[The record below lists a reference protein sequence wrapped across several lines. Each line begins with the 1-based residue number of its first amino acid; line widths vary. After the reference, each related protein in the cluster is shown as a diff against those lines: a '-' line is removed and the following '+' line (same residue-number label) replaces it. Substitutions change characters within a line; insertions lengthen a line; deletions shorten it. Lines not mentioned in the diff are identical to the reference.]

1 MSSPTPRSPR
11 ASATQMTE
19 LVLPQHSNVLG
30 SAFGGTILA
39 WMDVA
44 AAIAAQRHCGRV
56 AVTAA
61 MDDVTFLGAIRVGD
75 VVVIS
80 SRVNAAFGSS
90 LEVEV
95 EVQRE
100 DPSNGGRTLC
110 VDAYMTFVALDESG
124 KPTPVPPLLAE
135 SADDERRAHEAA
147 VRRERRLAGR
157 RRGR

>member
-1 MSSPTPRSPR
+1 MSQTPSPRSPR

-30 SAFGGTILA
+30 TAFGGTVLA

-61 MDDVTFLGAIRVGD
+61 MDDVTFLGPIRLGD

-80 SRVNAAFGSS
+80 ARVNAAFLGHK
-90 LEVEV
+90 
-95 EVQRE
+95 
-100 DPSNGGRTLC
+100 GG
-110 VDAYMTFVALDESG
+110 E
-124 KPTPVPPLLAE
+124 
-135 SADDERRAHEAA
+135 
-147 VRRERRLAGR
+147 
-157 RRGR
+157 